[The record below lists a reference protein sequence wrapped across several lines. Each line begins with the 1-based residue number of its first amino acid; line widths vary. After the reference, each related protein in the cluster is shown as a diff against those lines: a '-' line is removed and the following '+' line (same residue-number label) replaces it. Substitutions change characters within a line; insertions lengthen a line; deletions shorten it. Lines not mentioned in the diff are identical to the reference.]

1 MDIYIYI
8 YMNGNRLTDDRKQTC
23 AYQRREGSGEG
34 EIRDTGLTGRKYYI

>member
-23 AYQRREGSGEG
+23 AYQRREG